1 MTNIISGWGRGDIIT
16 APPSSSR
23 SISPPLTSVGRDG
36 KQERKLSINTTHVD
50 KINKEQTMDSSGEE
64 VRVIDIRGGGIRED
78 KWGREGDES
87 EGGQGSAHQ
96 DYGRQH
102 L

>member
-1 MTNIISGWGRGDIIT
+1 
-16 APPSSSR
+16 
-23 SISPPLTSVGRDG
+23 
-36 KQERKLSINTTHVD
+36 
-50 KINKEQTMDSSGEE
+50 MDTSGEE